1 MMQKEDILAIPKST
15 NVHRLEE
22 NINVFDFSL
31 EKADME
37 IIDAWRLENI
47 RIVGVQ
53 QGAKWD

>member
-1 MMQKEDILAIPKST
+1 MQKEDILAIPKST